1 MAGVGPPPG
10 PYLGFQSSVQP
21 IGFERFQLDNP
32 AADDNRPAGS
42 PLPPSQDT
50 YQPTCNLNA
59 NYDIAVS
66 LPATSTTHPYH
77 QYEGEISENGV
88 KLPYVGFEWIAK
100 EDEDTKVT
108 RRLVFIYASYWVEW
122 QILRCLIQQHV
133 VQHCALPMQNVTWFC
148 TDCFDAELV
157 MLLFLSCH

>member
-88 KLPYVGFEWIAK
+88 EWIAK

-122 QILRCLIQQHV
+122 QILRCLIQQHI
-133 VQHCALPMQNVTWFC
+133 AGSTLRIVTWFC